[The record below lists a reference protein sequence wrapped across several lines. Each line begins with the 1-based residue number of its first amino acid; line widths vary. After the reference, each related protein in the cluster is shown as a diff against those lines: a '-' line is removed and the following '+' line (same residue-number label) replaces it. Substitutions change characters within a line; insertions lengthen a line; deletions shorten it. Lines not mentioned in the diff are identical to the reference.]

1 MLFGYFFFFMLLSL
15 DVQNKSENISIDI
28 PSYFGHLLKLS
39 RVCLKQEEN
48 FSKESCIE
56 GILALF

>member
-1 MLFGYFFFFMLLSL
+1 MLSSYFFLCYLWMYKTN
-15 DVQNKSENISIDI
+15 QKMISIDI

-48 FSKESCIE
+48 FFKESCIE

>member
-1 MLFGYFFFFMLLSL
+1 MLLSL